1 MEPTARGWVTVS
13 CHMSDSDST
22 GSIISSASST
32 ISAFS
37 DIDIPPSE
45 TATLSNTPRSPH
57 TPSNTPNTSPSPPII
72 PVTLPHINTPVNIP
86 TVMATVAL
94 TVVVNL
100 PIPGTKGAP
109 KKFKGKYSAIRQ
121 FINHYEKICAQ
132 KAVTDAHEKIENI
145 TQYCS
150 RRVREFMEGLPSFS
164 GTNWNLFTQDLLEYF
179 DAERDVKRYTCSN
192 LDSFCKKARK
202 QKRSMRMTLWKQYNR
217 DFIRIAGWLISHRKL
232 TADEQALYFWKGI
245 PKDFREKLE
254 ARLLIIQPNHN
265 LEQPFKIENINRV
278 AKSLLL
284 RNRFDHSQIPDEDD
298 SSDSDSSDSASE
310 DSDDEDSDDEAPL
323 LPTPKKSRDR
333 ESTKKPTVAEVP
345 IKPKATARTTSTKKE
360 NEEME
365 DLINQ
370 MNKMS
375 VTDSSYSILYFRAYQ
390 ISPIITELVPRP
402 LERRAIANRLNL
414 NAAPAP
420 YNPSNS
426 QGSQESGNNPGFN

>member
-1 MEPTARGWVTVS
+1 
-13 CHMSDSDST
+13 MSDSDST

-72 PVTLPHINTPVNIP
+72 PVTLPHVNTPVNIP

-94 TVVVNL
+94 TGVVNL

-202 QKRSMRMTLWKQYNR
+202 QK
-217 DFIRIAGWLISHRKL
+217 
-232 TADEQALYFWKGI
+232 
-245 PKDFREKLE
+245 
-254 ARLLIIQPNHN
+254 
-265 LEQPFKIENINRV
+265 
-278 AKSLLL
+278 
-284 RNRFDHSQIPDEDD
+284 
-298 SSDSDSSDSASE
+298 
-310 DSDDEDSDDEAPL
+310 
-323 LPTPKKSRDR
+323 
-333 ESTKKPTVAEVP
+333 
-345 IKPKATARTTSTKKE
+345 
-360 NEEME
+360 
-365 DLINQ
+365 
-370 MNKMS
+370 
-375 VTDSSYSILYFRAYQ
+375 
-390 ISPIITELVPRP
+390 
-402 LERRAIANRLNL
+402 
-414 NAAPAP
+414 
-420 YNPSNS
+420 
-426 QGSQESGNNPGFN
+426 